1 LIEEL
6 QSLSRPLAAKNNNE
20 LAVICPED
28 IGSMRSDLTKV
39 KQCLLNLLGNSGKF
53 TSDGKLTL
61 EVSRSQGPA
70 GPSVAFRVSDTGIG
84 MSREQIGKLFQT
96 FSQADATTT
105 KKFGGT
111 GLGLAITRHFCT
123 ILGGDIKVESEP
135 GEGSTFT
142 ITLPDRAGE
151 PAICAPAAVPRV
163 AEAPAGAATILVV
176 DDDPAVLDLLSIT
189 LGREGYRVIHARTGE
204 EAITQARAH
213 RPQAI
218 TLDVIMP
225 QMDGWSVLVALK
237 ADPELRDIPVVV
249 VSIVKDRGMA
259 LTLGA
264 ADFMT
269 KPVDR
274 ASLTAML
281 RQYCPVAGSGP
292 VLLVEDDQATRD
304 ATRRMLY
311 KLGFKAAEAANGR
324 EALKWL
330 EDNGPPA
337 LILLDLMMPEMDGF
351 AFLEA
356 IRGRPAVRHVPVV
369 VLTAKDL
376 TAEEKQML
384 TGRTAQVLA
393 KGETSNHDLGEAIRR
408 CIVPP
413 PVDAE
418 HLPTA

>member
-1 LIEEL
+1 
-6 QSLSRPLAAKNNNE
+6 
-20 LAVICPED
+20 
-28 IGSMRSDLTKV
+28 
-39 KQCLLNLLGNSGKF
+39 
-53 TSDGKLTL
+53 
-61 EVSRSQGPA
+61 
-70 GPSVAFRVSDTGIG
+70 VAFRVSDTGIG
-84 MSREQIGKLFQT
+84 MSEEQIGKLFQA

-123 ILGGDIKVESEP
+123 ILGGEITVESEP

-142 ITLPDRAGE
+142 ITLPDRVGE
-151 PAICAPAAVPRV
+151 PAIGAPAAVPRV

-204 EAITQARAH
+204 EAIAQARAH
-213 RPQAI
+213 RPSAI

-225 QMDGWSVLVALK
+225 RMDGWSVLVALK

-249 VSIVKDRGMA
+249 VSIVKDRGTA

-274 ASLTAML
+274 ASLTAIL
-281 RQYCPVAGSGP
+281 RQHCPVAGSGP
-292 VLLVEDDQATRD
+292 ILLVEDDQATRD

-311 KLGFKAAEAANGR
+311 KLGFTAAEAANGR
-324 EALKWL
+324 DALKWL
-330 EDNGPPA
+330 SENEPPA

-351 AFLEA
+351 AFLDA
-356 IRGRPAVRHVPVV
+356 IRDRPALKAVPVV

-376 TAEEKQML
+376 TAEEKQIL

-393 KGETSNHDLGEAIRR
+393 KGDTSNQDLGEAIRR
-408 CIVPP
+408 CIAPP

-418 HLPTA
+418 HEPTA